1 LPNGPTSFIHEVMR
15 RVSLAALIAAHAG
28 CGGADALHAAP
39 HPTGP
44 VHILPPSFELGL
56 VPGET
61 MAFEVRV
68 AGVLA
73 GEAQLAVGEIGVVDG
88 RRAVVVKSR
97 AATAGAVALVK
108 YIVDEATTVIDA
120 ETGRPISVENHVL
133 LNGKDTVATA
143 KFAGK
148 TAEITYKRA
157 DETQPHTSRFDF
169 AVETIHDA
177 HTAMA
182 ALRGWRPAPGQVG
195 AGTTRSVVVVGGR
208 RLWRVD
214 VQLVGSDTIG
224 SAVGNRRAVVYE
236 GKSYRARPNLT
247 IESNKPGRT
256 FRVWLSD
263 DADRVPLRV
272 SAQTELGDIVMELT
286 EYTRP

>member
-1 LPNGPTSFIHEVMR
+1 MR
-15 RVSLAALIAAHAG
+15 RVPFSGLALPAALGAVLAG
-28 CGGADALHAAP
+28 CAGADALHAAP
-39 HPTGP
+39 QGGGP

-61 MAFEVRV
+61 MAFEVRL

-73 GEAQLAVGEIGVVDG
+73 GEAQLAVGEIGAVDG
-88 RRAVVVKSR
+88 RRVLVVKSR

-120 ETGRPISVENHVL
+120 ETGRPITVENHVL

-143 KFAGK
+143 KFVGK
-148 TAEITYKRA
+148 SAVITYKKA
-157 DETQPHTSRFDF
+157 DETTPHTSTFNF
-169 AVETIHDA
+169 AVDTIHDA

-182 ALRGWRPAPGQVG
+182 ALRGWRPTP
-195 AGTTRSVVVVGGR
+195 GTTRSVVVVGGK

-214 VQLVGSDTIG
+214 VQLIGNDTIG
-224 SAVGNRRAVVYE
+224 SAVGNRRAVVFE
-236 GKSYRARPNLT
+236 GKSFRARPNLT
-247 IESNKPGRT
+247 IENAKPGRT

-286 EYTRP
+286 DYTRP